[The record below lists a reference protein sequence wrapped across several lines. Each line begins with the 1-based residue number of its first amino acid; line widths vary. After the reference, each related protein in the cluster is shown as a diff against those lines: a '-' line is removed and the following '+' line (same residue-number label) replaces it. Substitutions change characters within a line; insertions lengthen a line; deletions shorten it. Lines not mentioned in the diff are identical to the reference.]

1 MEPYWNR
8 VRIEQVIGR
17 AARINSHVELP
28 KSKQNIRVY
37 EYIVKLNKKQQKL
50 PIASSIMVK
59 DSGLTSDEV
68 LYKISDIKSKIL
80 YGFLTLMK
88 RASYDCRFNE
98 LDNKMSGDDFECF
111 EFAEGASEEVE
122 YSIAP

>member
-68 LYKISDIKSKIL
+68 LYKISDIKSK
-80 YGFLTLMK
+80 YYM
-88 RASYDCRFNE
+88 
-98 LDNKMSGDDFECF
+98 DF
-111 EFAEGASEEVE
+111 
-122 YSIAP
+122 